1 MGLIPTAI
9 DAISGIC
16 VDRPLAAD
24 TRFTLGHSVF
34 FHETAATAVPRR
46 YNAHVLSPDQQ
57 LGPYRLIDRVGAGG
71 MGEVWRAE
79 DSRLGRIV
87 AIKVLPPSFVADA
100 EATSRLKRE
109 ARTAAQLYHPSI
121 ATIHSIEQDGDHIF
135 IVEEFVEGES
145 LTKVIKRG
153 GLAEQEICRIVR
165 AVADALAEAH
175 AKGIVHRDIKPDN
188 IIVNGN
194 RVKVLD
200 FGIAKQVGV
209 ANAAPETFVTQQ
221 GMILGTIH
229 YMSPEQALGKT
240 LDGRTDVFSLGVVLY
255 EMTTGR
261 KPFEGETITETMTQI
276 IRDEPRDAAA
286 VNPNVSPGMKAIIDR
301 SLRKNPAERF
311 TAAEMVAALD
321 DQIGRART
329 TPYTSEQANMPT
341 VAAAAIAGTAI
352 GATAAGA
359 APTIRTGPQVQTQAQ
374 TVQQPAQPRKRSA
387 LPAVLIVL
395 VIVIAAAAAAVVA
408 MRKSGSTPAT
418 TQTTTT
424 TKSVAPPSSTSV
436 SVTAP
441 PDSTI
446 DETSTATESTEAT
459 STAPL
464 TKVGSQKTATQEP
477 APATD
482 TEPPPAPE
490 PAPSSQEAAPGTD
503 ALYANAMAQI
513 AGGDATEARKT
524 LHRVLQQD
532 PHYAKAHFR
541 MGEIALLNRN
551 LDFASKELQKAL
563 DDSDHLGA
571 REEQLTHLGV
581 AIASHDRQEIR
592 RLSAEIWQRWPRD
605 PDLVRMRE
613 TFPGMFGENGDR
625 GSELPRGG
633 RARRWQ
639 RP

>member
-1 MGLIPTAI
+1 
-9 DAISGIC
+9 
-16 VDRPLAAD
+16 
-24 TRFTLGHSVF
+24 
-34 FHETAATAVPRR
+34 
-46 YNAHVLSPDQQ
+46 VLSTDQQ

-341 VAAAAIAGTAI
+341 VAAAAIAATAI
-352 GATAAGA
+352 GATAAGT

-374 TVQQPAQPRKRSA
+374 TVQQPAQPPRRRSA

-408 MRKSGSTPAT
+408 MRNSGSTPTT
-418 TQTTTT
+418 TQTTSTA
-424 TKSVAPPSSTSV
+424 KPVAPQSSTSV

-441 PDSTI
+441 PDATI
-446 DETSTATESTEAT
+446 DETSTAAESTEAT

-464 TKVGSQKTATQEP
+464 TKVGSQKTTTESSEA
-477 APATD
+477 ATD
-482 TEPPPAPE
+482 TEQETASTQE
-490 PAPSSQEAAPGTD
+490 TASSQEAAPGTD

-563 DDSDHLGA
+563 DDSDRLGA
-571 REEQLTHLGV
+571 REQQLTQLGL
-581 AIASHDRQEIR
+581 AIATHERQEIR

-613 TFPGMFGENGDR
+613 TFPGMFGENQRD
-625 GSELPRGG
+625 LPRD
-633 RARRWQ
+633 RVRRWQ